1 MPTTTEV
8 ALVDD
13 WSGAALLPSLYQSI
27 RTKRRRH
34 RIVFIGFS
42 AAEVGLVGSTTYVKR
57 LTKDERAMIQAMVN
71 LECLGL
77 SPPSVWAHRAD
88 KQLLDAYLRVARTLG
103 LPTRAVNVEKVGN
116 DDSAPFLDAKV
127 PVITFHSITQTT
139 FPILHST
146 SDRLSEI
153 NQEKYYDEYTL

>member
-1 MPTTTEV
+1 
-8 ALVDD
+8 
-13 WSGAALLPSLYQSI
+13 
-27 RTKRRRH
+27 
-34 RIVFIGFS
+34 
-42 AAEVGLVGSTTYVKR
+42 
-57 LTKDERAMIQAMVN
+57 MVN

-88 KQLLDAYLRVARTLG
+88 KQLLDAYLKVARTLG

-153 NQEKYYDEYTL
+153 NQEQYYDAYHLAALYLAYIDAVVERVD